1 MRVEFDRHSLRVDG
15 RRVIVRAG
23 SLHYFRLPA
32 RALWRDR
39 VAQMRDAGLN
49 AIDVYYPWNYHEER
63 RGELDF
69 AGLRDVD
76 HLHDLIE
83 RAGLYL
89 IARPGPYICAEIDF
103 GGLPAW
109 LLRDPAV
116 VPRCRAHGEFLYSRA
131 YMEAVR
137 AWFEAIVPRIAA
149 RANLLLFQIENEYA
163 IPSPVG
169 ALSSPSAD
177 LAIRLLGARNVARLA
192 SARWLRRLTL
202 GGSPASH
209 SPGELGQH
217 NAYMRELYRLARALG
232 VRVPIFHNDV
242 QPYRGRQLDVDLLAL
257 DRYPITDFQSDWRGD
272 PHTFD
277 AFAGDEA
284 ALDAHGRSQNPVF
297 YPELQGGWYD
307 GWSGPGYARVRERLG
322 ADGIDATTKAAL
334 AARATLWNYYVFA
347 GGVTWGYLASPDV
360 YSSYDYGAPIG
371 ESGATD
377 ARYEAVRRLNEFIA
391 THESDLA
398 CTDPDPKH
406 EAWSPEHFATRIGAA
421 KRYVF
426 LRNPTRARVG
436 VPAPERERAELAPW
450 ETQIRVYDRRT
461 HRLLGVSPELSVS
474 QPSAQAPPPLLPRLE
489 RWRFSDASPQLD
501 PSYDDSSWLE
511 LPQRSLETGSLDLDS
526 LGLHWGFAWFRGRF
540 WGALDR
546 LVLDARHCFA
556 VWINGR
562 LIAAGDQLRNP
573 LGVGADGARP
583 RRVSLRGAPIASD
596 GANTIAILVE
606 SLGHNKAFADDG
618 ANPRGLVSLDTGATR
633 VTWRT
638 RGGLV
643 RGERGLTPLVDF
655 AGVERARGEEVVLPH
670 GWAGAPEGVGLY
682 ETSFRLEG
690 IDPKHVAL
698 ALAFDPGRGKANL
711 YLNGFL
717 IGRYWPERGP
727 QRRFPLPWGV
737 LSPDD
742 ENQLAVALWKRSER
756 AALGKLRLEPA

>member
-1 MRVEFDRHSLRVDG
+1 LRVEFDRHSLRVDG

-39 VAQMRDAGLN
+39 IAQMRDAGLN
-49 AIDVYYPWNYHEER
+49 AIDVYYPWSYHEER

-109 LLRDPAV
+109 LLRDSAV
-116 VPRCRAHGEFLYSRA
+116 VPRCRTREGFSYSRA
-131 YMEAVR
+131 YMDAVR

-149 RANLLLFQIENEYA
+149 RPNLLLFQIENEYA
-163 IPSPVG
+163 VPSPVA

-192 SARWLRRLTL
+192 GARWLRRRTL
-202 GGSPASH
+202 GASAASH
-209 SPGELGQH
+209 AGDLGQH
-217 NAYMRELYRLARALG
+217 NAYMRELYKLARALG
-232 VRVPIFHNDV
+232 VRAPIFHNDV
-242 QPYRGRQLDVDLLAL
+242 QAWRGRQLDVDLLAL
-257 DRYPITDFQSDWRGD
+257 DRYPVTSFGSDWRDD

-277 AFAGDEA
+277 EFAGDEA
-284 ALDAHGRSQNPVF
+284 ALDAHGRAQNPVF

-307 GWSGPGYARVRERLG
+307 GWGGAGYARIRERLG

-377 ARYEAVRRLNEFIA
+377 ARYDAVRRLNEFVA
-391 THESDLA
+391 AHEVDLA
-398 CTDPDPKH
+398 RTDPDPKH
-406 EAWSPEHFATRIGAA
+406 EAWCPEHFATRIGAA
-421 KRYVF
+421 NRYVF

-461 HRLLGVSPELSVS
+461 RKLVAVSPELAAMAPAAS
-474 QPSAQAPPPLLPRLE
+474 APPPLLPRLE

-501 PSYDDSSWLE
+501 PGYDDAAWPE
-511 LPQRSLETGSLDLDS
+511 LPQRALETGATDLDS

-540 WGALDR
+540 SGSLDR

-562 LIAAGDQLRNP
+562 LVASGDSLRNP

-583 RRVSLRGAPIASD
+583 VRVSLRGAPIAAD
-596 GANTIAILVE
+596 GPNAIAILVE

-633 VTWRT
+633 VRWRW

-643 RGERGLTPLVDF
+643 RGERGLTPVVDF
-655 AGVERARGEEVVLPH
+655 AGVERARPEEVVLPH

-690 IDPKHVAL
+690 IDPKHTAL

-727 QRRFPLPWGV
+727 QRRFALPWGV